1 MEFFLGG
8 ILELTTKEDIKAKL
22 SMIGLDLD
30 KMPKFLID
38 TKPVVFNPSR
48 LNSDKEL
55 KVYKYVSVKDI
66 ELYVTNSHRDDP
78 IKEKY
83 NNSMRFVDFI
93 KQSEQDNEKSLQLIN
108 LFNTIS
114 KESIEKIE
122 EEQNALQNKP
132 PFLVHY
138 NKSQLWQVYY
148 SQDSDKYFML
158 VPLKE
163 ESFNQFFY
171 LLKKKL
177 ELQKSKKDFKIYIPI
192 SYVNYSEEFLTN
204 RQINDIENYLW
215 VFTKNWSLTYEV
227 HDLNEICSLQIV
239 GETSVYDCLKSMYKI
254 VLNTKEEA
262 EEFYK
267 FIKALFII
275 QTELGNRYKFN
286 IAINSEDSVDFYY
299 EGEKI
304 VYTDLPDFI
313 KKEFVATETKIKQ
326 YNYESND
333 LEKKLKA
340 LKETAKQKDAEYFMK
355 QKEISTYLEC
365 RKTFLGKV
373 RYFFSKKK
381 KYAENEVPKDVEHL
395 EETQEKEPKPVI
407 VGSDDKKYHTIDDLV
422 TIQALYERS
431 ERYVKDLNQDIR
443 ALEIKIENTSKKIE
457 NANLYIKEIDDHK
470 KSIFEFWKFANKD
483 EALGLEAGDEQTI
496 KADGIN
502 LKKKFDFEYDFE
514 DLGIAQDKLQRTKFS
529 KQEFDSLYL
538 ATTNVLPELNMLKNN
553 EMDKAVLESLLS
565 NLKRE
570 YVNTEAEAT
579 SEFDIFGGM
588 KEDSTQIRYLN
599 NKSHRE
605 NEKNKFMIL
614 DINKKIDIFDF
625 TEKLQMYAGL
635 LRETVC
641 KVQSSYDMPLYKILP
656 VNSKLNKTD
665 YSLYNIN
672 VEREIDSYQNKFENS
687 VKLIKINI
695 KEGMPLVYLTNSVYY
710 DNLNNT
716 LPAGM
721 DVSTQVLIDS
731 KMYTFDL
738 VNKTKIN
745 SNRYFND
752 IDELYP
758 KMITIYL
765 EEYNIELK
773 GDTED
778 DKEEI
783 DEDKKAEEKINNK
796 EEKQPK
802 KIKTTKSVKTE
813 KIVEIEKKE
822 EKKPAKRGRPRKSEK
837 KGE

>member
-1 MEFFLGG
+1 M
-8 ILELTTKEDIKAKL
+8 TTKEDVKAKL

-48 LNSDKEL
+48 LNNDKEL

-78 IKEKY
+78 IREKY

-93 KQSEQDNEKSLQLIN
+93 KQSEQDNEKSLQLID

-114 KESIEKIE
+114 KPNLDKIE
-122 EEQNALQNKP
+122 EEQNKLQEKP

-138 NKSQLWQVYY
+138 NRSQLWQVYY

-163 ESFNQFFY
+163 ESFDQFFF
-171 LLKKKL
+171 LLKKKV
-177 ELQKSKKDFKIYIPI
+177 ELQKSKKDFKVYIPI
-192 SYVNYSEEFLTN
+192 SYVNYSEELLTN

-227 HDLNEICSLQIV
+227 HDLNEHCSLQVV
-239 GETSVYDCLKSMYKI
+239 GETAVYDSLKSMYKI
-254 VLNTKEEA
+254 ILNTKEEA

-275 QTELGNRYKFN
+275 QTELGNRYCFN

-299 EGEKI
+299 EDKKI
-304 VYTDLPDFI
+304 VYKDLPEFI
-313 KKEFVATETKIKQ
+313 RAKFVATEAEIKQ
-326 YNYESND
+326 FNHEANI
-333 LEKKLKA
+333 LEKKLKN
-340 LKETAKQKDAEYFMK
+340 LKEVSKQKDAEYFMK

-373 RYFFSKKK
+373 KYFFSKKK
-381 KYAENEVPKDVEHL
+381 KKAENEIPQDI
-395 EETQEKEPKPVI
+395 EEMVGANKEKEAKPITV
-407 VGSDDKKYHTIDDLV
+407 STDKKYHTIDDLV

-431 ERYVKDLNQDIR
+431 ERYVKDLNQDIK
-443 ALEIKIENTSKKIE
+443 ALEIKIENTSKKID
-457 NANLYIKEIDDHK
+457 NANLYIKEIDNHK
-470 KSIFEFWKFANKD
+470 KSIFDFWKFANKD
-483 EALGLEAGDEQTI
+483 ETLGLDAGDEVSVTSE
-496 KADGIN
+496 GLN

-529 KQEFDSLYL
+529 KQELDGLYL
-538 ATTNVLPELNMLKNN
+538 TTTNVLPQLNMLKNHD
-553 EMDKAVLESLLS
+553 MDKDVLEDLLS
-565 NLKRE
+565 NLQRE
-570 YVNTEAEAT
+570 YLENEAEAK

-635 LRETVC
+635 LKETVH
-641 KVQSSYDMPLYKILP
+641 KVTSSYDMPLFKILP
-656 VNSKLNKTD
+656 VNSKINQTD
-665 YSLYNIN
+665 YTLYNIN

-695 KEGMPLVYLTNSVYY
+695 KEGMPLVYLTNSVYF
-710 DNLNNT
+710 DNVNNT
-716 LPAGM
+716 LPNGM

-731 KMYTFDL
+731 KMYKFEL
-738 VNKTKIN
+738 VNKIKVN
-745 SNRYFND
+745 SNRYFNNV
-752 IDELYP
+752 DELYP
-758 KMITIYL
+758 KMLTIYL
-765 EEYNIELK
+765 EEYDMDIK
-773 GDTED
+773 GEEED
-778 DKEEI
+778 NTVIKLSEPEEVEEKPKETKRKTTKTKKTVEKVKKEEI
-783 DEDKKAEEKINNK
+783 IETK
-796 EEKQPK
+796 PK
-802 KIKTTKSVKTE
+802 
-813 KIVEIEKKE
+813 
-822 EKKPAKRGRPRKSEK
+822 KRGRPRKNEK
-837 KGE
+837 NEG